1 MNFHQKNKEVLTTK
15 NQYTKAP
22 QVVKLL
28 IAKDNNRVERAVI
41 KLAYLENNFQFIF
54 KIEDNVQLLKMLQS
68 VTPDIVIIDIKM
80 QVASDMDK
88 TILLKKPYPTIII
101 TLLHRHDY
109 EVKIKEVSVI
119 KVSSCF
125 ISSTSQRKSKT
136 IKKIYEEYVYTTSR
150 INNLFKTY
158 TSSTL
163 ETPTKEKKVDDD
175 PFTTLSRT
183 ELKILWHVAQYKSMK
198 QVAESLFIS
207 PNTVNNHL
215 AKIRE
220 KLNLKGTKVLLQYA
234 LSIKDKLPN

>member
-1 MNFHQKNKEVLTTK
+1 M
-15 NQYTKAP
+15 
-22 QVVKLL
+22 
-28 IAKDNNRVERAVI
+28 
-41 KLAYLENNFQFIF
+41 
-54 KIEDNVQLLKMLQS
+54 
-68 VTPDIVIIDIKM
+68 
-80 QVASDMDK
+80 
-88 TILLKKPYPTIII
+88 
-101 TLLHRHDY
+101 
-109 EVKIKEVSVI
+109 
-119 KVSSCF
+119 
-125 ISSTSQRKSKT
+125 
-136 IKKIYEEYVYTTSR
+136 
-150 INNLFKTY
+150 FKTY

-163 ETPTKEKKVDDD
+163 ENPTKEKKVDDD